1 MTPGQASQTAIF
13 VAMQRAH
20 HFLFAP
26 APKLLEDNLAMSISG
41 LPDVAAVKDAMAQL
55 TDGFS
60 ALGGHEV
67 ASSFMQQIEHS
78 VCIRSRLAEQRLV
91 EGLGHGL
98 EQLVILGAGLD
109 TIAYRHAEKTAGI
122 KVFEV
127 DHPDTQLLKREALER
142 AGIPIPE
149 NLQFAAFDFDQ
160 QTLSE
165 AMRLGGIDPALPTLF
180 TWLGVHMYLT
190 DETVKATFAALGE
203 FAKGSELVMD
213 FLPVESAELADA
225 VEDSISELR
234 KVVEQMGEPMKSR
247 YCQSDL
253 DERLSAAGFS
263 DVIFYD
269 SVKIVDELLG
279 GVRGSY
285 CLPDAAVST
294 LVAKI

>member
-26 APKLLEDNLAMSISG
+26 EPKLLEDNLAMAIAG
-41 LPDVAAVKDAMAQL
+41 LPDAAAVKEAMAGL
-55 TDGFS
+55 TEGFS
-60 ALGGHEV
+60 SLGGPEV
-67 ASSFMQQIEHS
+67 ASAFMLQIEHA
-78 VCIRSRLAEQRLV
+78 VCIRSRLAEARLV
-91 EGLGHGL
+91 EGLANGL
-98 EQLVILGAGLD
+98 GQLVILGAGLD
-109 TIAYRHAEKTAGI
+109 TIAYRHAEKIKGI

-127 DHPDTQLLKREALER
+127 DHPDTQLLKRAALER
-142 AGIPIPE
+142 AKIAIPD
-149 NLQFAAFDFDQ
+149 NLEFAAFDFDR
-160 QTLSE
+160 QTFPE

-180 TWLGVHMYLT
+180 TWLGVHMYLA
-190 DETVKATFAALGE
+190 DETVKATFAALGD
-203 FAKGSELVMD
+203 FAHGSELVMD
-213 FLPVESAELADA
+213 FMPIESAKLADA

-247 YCQSDL
+247 YSQSEL
-253 DERLSAAGFS
+253 DERLRAAGFN

-279 GVRGSY
+279 GARSSY
-285 CLPDAAVST
+285 CMADAAVST